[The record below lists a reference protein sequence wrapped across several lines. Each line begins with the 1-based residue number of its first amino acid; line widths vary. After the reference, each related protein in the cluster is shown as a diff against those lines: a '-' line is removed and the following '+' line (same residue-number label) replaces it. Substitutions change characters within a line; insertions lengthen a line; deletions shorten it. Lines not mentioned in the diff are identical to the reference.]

1 MYVVVVKMSVICYT
15 MTVTTVLLF
24 DLGVDCSPDTDDIS
38 CSVHRVCI
46 RKANT
51 GLPCVNIEIVLFNNL
66 RQF

>member
-1 MYVVVVKMSVICYT
+1 MHVVVVKMSVIYHT
-15 MTVTTVLLF
+15 MTVTIVLLF

-51 GLPCVNIEIVLFNNL
+51 GLLYVNIRDCTF
-66 RQF
+66 Q